1 MIMKKI
7 DPQTLKKLLNDA
19 GVAFMGIPTKEFLN
33 YMPYGE
39 LIRNSLYTKAM
50 HLLNMGGYQR
60 VILSEKI
67 YNWGPVYRTNKN
79 TKFPFNLGERKSFLE
94 CYAVFKTMKE
104 AEQELE
110 FATNWNR
117 RIIKDILHIPSVEVL
132 RPVSTNK
139 KISKRTICIDSIT
152 PLDETV
158 ITGMTY
164 FHNDIFTKALNVKYK
179 DQIDNRNKPTY
190 SVHFGLSENI
200 LFSYLLNSCD
210 GNNLRLYSFIAP
222 IQVSILNA
230 LNNEKNDN
238 IINNLIDCLKDNN
251 ITYNTEK
258 IIRKKITS
266 KTNENLKKGIPVT
279 IILKNENGKMEIYS
293 FYNGTQKL
301 ITTTNNDIDF
311 DNIVNNIKILL
322 NQNDKQITYDMSLKE
337 KDSIVQCDN
346 LSDLNEIVKSGKVAK
361 IHLNNTDE
369 SVHKV
374 ESYLTGGEV
383 LGFGLEKEQGQD
395 IITLE
400 KVDTTA
406 FVSRR
411 S

>member
-1 MIMKKI
+1 MRIENKNLMIAAGHEVNAYI
-7 DPQTLKKLLNDA
+7 YIRELLKHYYYNVDLP
-19 GVAFMGIPTKEFLN
+19 V
-33 YMPYGE
+33 
-39 LIRNSLYTKAM
+39 
-50 HLLNMGGYQR
+50 
-60 VILSEKI
+60 KI

-179 DQIDNRNKPTY
+179 DQLDNRNKPTY

-279 IILKNENGKMEIYS
+279 IILKNENGKIEIYS
-293 FYNGTQKL
+293 LYNGTQEL

-322 NQNDKQITYDMSLKE
+322 NQNDKQITYDMSLRE
-337 KDSIVQCDN
+337 NIVQCNN

-374 ESYLTGGEV
+374 ESYLTGGEI

>member
-1 MIMKKI
+1 M
-7 DPQTLKKLLNDA
+7 
-19 GVAFMGIPTKEFLN
+19 
-33 YMPYGE
+33 
-39 LIRNSLYTKAM
+39 
-50 HLLNMGGYQR
+50 
-60 VILSEKI
+60 
-67 YNWGPVYRTNKN
+67 
-79 TKFPFNLGERKSFLE
+79 
-94 CYAVFKTMKE
+94 
-104 AEQELE
+104 
-110 FATNWNR
+110 
-117 RIIKDILHIPSVEVL
+117 
-132 RPVSTNK
+132 
-139 KISKRTICIDSIT
+139 
-152 PLDETV
+152 
-158 ITGMTY
+158 
-164 FHNDIFTKALNVKYK
+164 
-179 DQIDNRNKPTY
+179 
-190 SVHFGLSENI
+190 
-200 LFSYLLNSCD
+200 
-210 GNNLRLYSFIAP
+210 
-222 IQVSILNA
+222 
-230 LNNEKNDN
+230 
-238 IINNLIDCLKDNN
+238 KDNN

-266 KTNENLKKGIPVT
+266 KTIENLRKGIPVT
-279 IILKNENGKMEIYS
+279 IILKKEKDEIEIYA
-293 FYNGTQKL
+293 FHNGIQEL

-400 KVDTTA
+400 TVDTTA